1 MIQTIHGGLFFVI
14 QNLDVENIIIG
25 YQYEETEYFTE
36 FLNIANNKNI
46 NIIVVKNDDIVRIDE
61 CTYFEIF
68 SPFKDEMIDENAI
81 NNNSIVAKLVFLEK
95 KKDSSKSILFTGD
108 IEAKAEDKLVSKYGD
123 KLKSDILKVAH
134 HGAETSSSN
143 AFLEAVAPKIALIGV
158 GKDNSYGH
166 PAESTIKNL
175 KNIGAKIYRT
185 DQNGEIE
192 INLTKNNFK
201 IKIYEK

>member
-1 MIQTIHGGLFFVI
+1 M
-14 QNLDVENIIIG
+14 NVENIIIG
-25 YQYEETEYFTE
+25 YQYEEKEYFTE

-108 IEAKAEDKLVSKYGD
+108 IEAKAEEKLVSKYGD

-158 GKDNSYGH
+158 GKNNSYGH
-166 PAESTIKNL
+166 PAESTVKNL
-175 KNIGAKIYRT
+175 KKRRSKNIQDRQKRR
-185 DQNGEIE
+185 NR
-192 INLTKNNFK
+192 NKLNKK
-201 IKIYEK
+201 